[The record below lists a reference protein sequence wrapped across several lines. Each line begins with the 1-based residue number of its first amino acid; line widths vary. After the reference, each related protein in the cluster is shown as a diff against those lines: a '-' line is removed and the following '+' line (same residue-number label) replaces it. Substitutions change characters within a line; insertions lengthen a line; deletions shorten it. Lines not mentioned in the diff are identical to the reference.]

1 MGEARTRIAF
11 RGIRNVALLT
21 LVFAVI
27 IWDILSMGF
36 PPPTIEW
43 GFLFIAANAA
53 FLIGGWY
60 AFRYSSPRPRT

>member
-1 MGEARTRIAF
+1 MGEARTQIAL
-11 RGIRNVALLT
+11 RGIRNIVLLT

-27 IWDILSMGF
+27 IWDILSIGF

-43 GFLFIAANAA
+43 ALLFIAANAA

-60 AFRYSSPRPRT
+60 AFRYSSRRSRT